1 MRQIVSWTIIAA
13 LIAASASQVGATRWH
28 RHAREQWATNEHI
41 RNARNAIARPLQSS
55 WQYSG
60 WSAPAER

>member
-13 LIAASASQVGATRWH
+13 LIAASASQVGATQSH
-28 RHAREQWATNEHI
+28 RVREQSATHEHI
-41 RNARNAIARPLQSS
+41 RDARDAIAQPPQSS

-60 WSAPAER
+60 SSAPAGR